1 MTSTEVMEAVRH
13 NLNIQDDSQNLVISD
28 MILAVCDYCNLDP
41 NHIPLILEPVIRR
54 KVKGIMDYEAANG
67 TGYQPEVA
75 SIKEGDGSI
84 TWAQTEGNTKAS
96 IYGLSESDKAALRRH
111 RRLRGYDQSICGDV

>member
-1 MTSTEVMEAVRH
+1 MKKEEMAGQVAKNLRLNTEDY
-13 NLNIQDDSQNLVISD
+13 NLLISD
-28 MILAVCDYCNLDP
+28 LILEVCSYCNLDTEC
-41 NHIPLILEPVIRR
+41 IPELLEPFIRK
-54 KVKGIMDYEAANG
+54 KVKGVVDYEAVNG

-96 IYGLSESDKAALRRH
+96 IYGLCDADKAALRRF
-111 RRLRGYDQSICGDV
+111 RRLRGYV